1 MSIQQTAYLLKVLS
15 GSNAG
20 ALVRLNTG
28 SVVIGKAMS
37 SDIILYD
44 EDVADAHL
52 RLKISADK
60 LFITPLAQ
68 PVYVDN
74 REVAAAE
81 MLLKPYQVVTLGNVE
96 FFVADT
102 RKSADRESA
111 AQQSASAN
119 ASSQSPVRVKPDVAD
134 SSIPRV
140 SNKQGFFSGGH
151 RYLWGGLAILLIGN
165 LIFFAP
171 ELKQLSEQIGLKPS
185 VSDKADSLVE
195 QLDSP
200 HLTTQTL
207 ADGTVAISG
216 YVTSHAEKNE
226 ILRRVSN
233 LGRGVTHRVWVQDD
247 LLLNAEMIAHT
258 LGQRDVA
265 FESLDEPG
273 DLAAK
278 GYVSSASEWLRIKEN
293 IMTDVAGIRVIDD
306 EKVQTLVTR
315 KAALEQFID
324 KKGLSSR
331 IRVAIEEGQIKV
343 SGELTK
349 SELNRWGDLYQ
360 EFLELHGKGPA
371 IVERLYDAR
380 ERIRLAIRS
389 VSVGK
394 TPFIVAKD
402 GKKYLEGSSLG
413 ESFYVKAI
421 KPDHVLLSKNGIEI
435 PIYYG
440 VEDK

>member
-52 RLKISADK
+52 RLKVSADK

-74 REVAAAE
+74 REIAAAE

-111 AQQSASAN
+111 TQQATASASQA
-119 ASSQSPVRVKPDVAD
+119 PVRAQPEVSG

-140 SNKQGFFSGGH
+140 KNKPGFFSGGQ
-151 RYLWGGLAILLIGN
+151 RYLWGGLALLLIGN

-171 ELKQLSEQIGLKPS
+171 ELKQLSEQIGLKAS
-185 VSDKADSLVE
+185 VSDKAESLVE
-195 QLDSP
+195 QSDSP
-200 HLTTQTL
+200 HLKTETL
-207 ADGTVAISG
+207 SDGTVAISG
-216 YVTSHAEKNE
+216 YVSSHAEKND

-233 LGRGVTHRVWVQDD
+233 LGRGVTHRIWVQDD

-265 FESLDEPG
+265 FASLDTPG
-273 DLAAK
+273 ELAAK
-278 GYVSSASEWLRIKEN
+278 GYVSSASEWTRIKEN

-306 EKVQTLVTR
+306 KKVQTLVTR

>member
-52 RLKISADK
+52 RLKVSADK

-74 REVAAAE
+74 REVPSAE

-96 FFVADT
+96 FFIADT
-102 RKSADRESA
+102 RKSADRES
-111 AQQSASAN
+111 SVRNASAAN
-119 ASSQSPVRVKPDVAD
+119 NEIKSEDRALQDSVD

-140 SNKQGFFSGGH
+140 SKKPGFFAGGQ
-151 RYLWGGLAILLIGN
+151 RYLWGGLALLLIGN

-171 ELKQLSEQIGLKPS
+171 ELQQLSEKVGLKAS
-185 VSDKADSLVE
+185 VSDKAESLVQ

-200 HLTTQTL
+200 DLTTETL
-207 ADGTVAISG
+207 PNGTVAISG
-216 YVTSHAEKNE
+216 YVDSHAEKNE

-233 LGRGVTHRVWVQDD
+233 LGRGVTHRIWVQDD

-258 LGQRDVA
+258 LGQRDVV
-265 FESLDEPG
+265 FSRMEPPG
-273 DLAAK
+273 ELAAK
-278 GYVSSASEWLRIKEN
+278 GYVSSASEWTRIKEN
-293 IMTDVAGIRVIDD
+293 IMTDVAGIRLIDD
-306 EKVQTLVTR
+306 EKIQTLVTR
-315 KAALEQFID
+315 KEALEQFID

-331 IRVAIEEGQIKV
+331 IRVAIEQGQIKV

-349 SELNRWGDLYQ
+349 SELNRWGDLYR

-413 ESFYVKAI
+413 ENFYVKVI